1 MKPWALGM
9 GLAMAMALGTLP
21 AQAQVMGDPE
31 VVASFLEDYG
41 LRVTRDTDST
51 GDPLLSSRIEGTN
64 FKVYFYGCEE
74 FPCDSIQ
81 FSSGFDLAQPLS
93 AMMINEWNRDKRFGK
108 AYLDDEGDPYI
119 ELDVNLDMDG
129 VGGRNF
135 DDTIDLWRVVL
146 SEFRTYINW

>member
-9 GLAMAMALGTLP
+9 GLAMALGTLP

-41 LRVTRDTDST
+41 LRVARDTDST

>member
-1 MKPWALGM
+1 MKRLTWGM
-9 GLAMAMALGTLP
+9 GLAMAVALGTVP

-41 LRVTRDTDST
+41 LRVTRETDVT

-64 FKVYFYGCEE
+64 FKVYFYGCEKL
-74 FPCDSIQ
+74 PCDSIQ
-81 FSSGFDLAQPLS
+81 FSSGFDLEQPLS
-93 AMMINEWNRDKRFGK
+93 AMKINEWNRDKRFGK

-119 ELDVNLDMDG
+119 EFDVNLDIDG

-146 SEFRTYINW
+146 NEFRTYINW